1 MQILQWD
8 SCLETGL
15 EEVDQQHRHL
25 VQLTNDFGTLLSL
38 DKIESDDVENLF
50 SELVSYSEYHFEE
63 EEKLMDET
71 GVDPGFSD
79 THRKIHEGF
88 INDVLLMKRMI
99 ADDKAA
105 LPDLFEFL
113 MNWLVYHI
121 LGDDKKMAGQI
132 HAIQNGHEVQPA
144 LLADQKEV
152 DSASGMLLLSL
163 NNLFSQVSRR
173 NKELAELNMTLEQRV
188 EQRTSELQEANHKLA
203 ELVLTDSLTGL
214 SNRRHAMQILEK
226 IWHESEQN
234 NHSFGCLM
242 IDADGFKR
250 INDSFG
256 HGAGDTVLCQL
267 ANNLAYSVRTDDFV
281 CRLGGDEFLVICPN
295 TDLDGAHH
303 IAELIHK
310 HIAQLEVEV
319 EGGSWV
325 GSISVG
331 VAVKSDVMGKPE
343 DLLKKADEKVY
354 EAKKAGRN
362 CVRV

>member
-1 MQILQWD
+1 M
-8 SCLETGL
+8 ETGL
-15 EEVDQQHRHL
+15 EEVDLQHQHL
-25 VQLTNDFGTLLSL
+25 VQLTNDFGSLLSL
-38 DKIESDDVENLF
+38 DKIAPDDVEKLF

-71 GVDPGFSD
+71 GIDPGFSD

-88 INDVLLMKRMI
+88 INDVLLMKGMI
-99 ADDKAA
+99 ADGKAVLA
-105 LPDLFEFL
+105 DLFEFL

-132 HAIQNGHEVQPA
+132 HAIQNGQEAQPTV
-144 LLADQKEV
+144 LANQEEV
-152 DSASGMLLLSL
+152 DSASSMLLSSL

-173 NKELAELNMTLEQRV
+173 NKELAELNKTLEMRV

-214 SNRRHAMQILEK
+214 SNRRHAMQLLEK
-226 IWHESEQN
+226 IWHDSELN
-234 NHSFGCLM
+234 KSPFGCMM
-242 IDADGFKR
+242 IDADGFKA

-267 ANNLAYSVRTDDFV
+267 ANNLTYSIRTDDFV
-281 CRLGGDEFLVICPN
+281 CRLGGDEFLIICPD
-295 TDLDGAHH
+295 TDLDGTHH
-303 IAELIHK
+303 IAKLIHK
-310 HIAQLEVEV
+310 HIAQLEVAV

-331 VAVKSDVMGKPE
+331 VAIKSDAMGKPE

-362 CVRV
+362 CVRF